1 MTQRA
6 KGLRQFVVASQ
17 QTRAEQVVA
26 RQVWR
31 LVALQRSRAKPRHL
45 RRAAQQL
52 ESEVRVARP
61 AWRFAARPA
70 FAGGGEALD
79 AGGEAA
85 GAAEFPGLACAGAA
99 SSSTGAALPMLAKSG
114 PMRILPSNAG
124 RSKM

>member
-26 RQVWR
+26 HQVWR
-31 LVALQRSRAKPRHL
+31 PVALQRSRAKPTHL

-61 AWRFAARPA
+61 VWRFAARRRLRA
-70 FAGGGEALD
+70 EARHWLRAVRQQAQPNSLD
-79 AGGEAA
+79 
-85 GAAEFPGLACAGAA
+85 
-99 SSSTGAALPMLAKSG
+99 
-114 PMRILPSNAG
+114 
-124 RSKM
+124 